1 MHLYISYGILDLFK
15 SHGKKELIYSPDNS
29 ISGIQNNEI
38 ILSSSWEC
46 SDFTRALGPTAK
58 QEMTTL
64 SLCIYSTVWVWAL
77 ERKPPGAC
85 LYGHCEDCFFF
96 PGGASWFEKGVP
108 SKMKTGGGG
117 GLMSWIHHWH
127 FLLHVTYIYIYR
139 KKNVSTRM
147 KSWMH
152 HWLVK
157 SGKLSPYKVLQC
169 TVIEGGLC
177 ATYGKTFPIEHQKS
191 DSSFTVIVSSN
202 WMNEPGSLMKK
213 LPMMVSLNPNLGHPT
228 VDVVVFITSSSNP
241 VDPVERKHANLDDI
255 WVFPKIM
262 VPPNHPF

>member
-1 MHLYISYGILDLFK
+1 MSTYWGSKNKVNAFLDQIHWSWTWPKFGDSFGVAARPGGWWRMGQVMNALIYIIWILDLFK

-96 PGGASWFEKGVP
+96 LVVLHDLKRVYPAKWKQVE
-108 SKMKTGGGG
+108 
-117 GLMSWIHHWH
+117 GL
-127 FLLHVTYIYIYR
+127 
-139 KKNVSTRM
+139 
-147 KSWMH
+147 
-152 HWLVK
+152 
-157 SGKLSPYKVLQC
+157 
-169 TVIEGGLC
+169 
-177 ATYGKTFPIEHQKS
+177 A
-191 DSSFTVIVSSN
+191 
-202 WMNEPGSLMKK
+202 
-213 LPMMVSLNPNLGHPT
+213 
-228 VDVVVFITSSSNP
+228 
-241 VDPVERKHANLDDI
+241 
-255 WVFPKIM
+255 
-262 VPPNHPF
+262 